1 MTTQEMWLEQTIEE
15 AIEPAMPICDP
26 HHHLWDY
33 PDSMPE
39 DRVPVFARQFR
50 HYLLPELLQDI
61 AGPRG
66 GHNIVKTV
74 FVECSS
80 MYRKTGAPEMAGI
93 GETEFVNGIAAQ
105 SFSGLYGGTEAAAG
119 IVGFVDLTLGDGAGR
134 VLDAHLAAAPGR
146 FRAIRHNSTWDE
158 ANRLTAR
165 VSRPNL
171 FAMPEFRS
179 GFAQLKKHGLSF
191 DAWLY
196 HHQLGELLDLARAF
210 PDTQIVLNHI
220 GGPLG
225 TGTYAGKRDEVFH
238 EWRHGIA
245 ALAACP
251 NVAVKLGGMG
261 MPVLGFG
268 WHERVKPPTSQEL
281 AEGMAPYLTW
291 CIDKFGPDRC
301 MFESNFPVDKRS
313 FSYTLVWNAFKL
325 FSRGYSG
332 TERSALFHDTAVRLY
347 RLQ

>member
-33 PDSMPE
+33 PDTMPE
-39 DRVPVFARQFR
+39 DKVPVFARQFR

-80 MYRKTGAPEMAGI
+80 MYRRTGAPEMAWI

-105 SFSGLYGGTEAAAG
+105 SFSGLYGATEAAAG

-134 VLDAHLAAAPGR
+134 VLEAHLAAAPGR
-146 FRAIRHNSTWDE
+146 FRAIRHISTWDE
-158 ANRLTAR
+158 ANKLTAR
-165 VSRPNL
+165 ASRPNL
-171 FAMPEFRS
+171 FAMPEFRR

-225 TGTYAGKRDEVFH
+225 TGTYADKRDEVFH
-238 EWRHGIA
+238 DWRHGIA
-245 ALAACP
+245 ALAACA
-251 NVAVKLGGMG
+251 NVAIKLGGMG

-268 WHERVKPPTSQEL
+268 WHERAKPPTSQEL

-291 CIDKFGPDRC
+291 CIDKFGPERC

-313 FSYTLVWNAFKL
+313 FSYTLVWNAFKR

-332 TERSALFHDTAVRLY
+332 PERAALFHDTAVRLY